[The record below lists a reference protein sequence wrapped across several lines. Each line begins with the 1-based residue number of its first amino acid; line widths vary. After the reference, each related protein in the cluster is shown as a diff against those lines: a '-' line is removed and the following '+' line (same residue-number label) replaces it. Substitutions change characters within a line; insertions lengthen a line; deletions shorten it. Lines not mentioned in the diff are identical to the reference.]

1 MAVRLTRWQATPRE
15 SALTAKQVAE
25 SLVSVAG
32 LIGRPVRD
40 ESGHDIGKLI
50 DIVVRHGTATYPPVS
65 GLIVKVGPRRSFIE
79 AAHILTMSNDEVRLS
94 STRIYLSDFQRR
106 EGESLLDA
114 DVLDHQI
121 LDVDGMRVVRSS
133 DAYLARVEREYVV
146 VGVDVS
152 FRSFVRRIV
161 PGGYRRRPTPS
172 QVLDWAAVESLAE
185 GVGPV
190 RTVSSRSKLGQMRPA
205 DLADLIEDL
214 SGREQEALLELLE
227 PEVAAD
233 VLEEMESPE
242 LVALFRGLDADKA
255 ADYLELMEPDEGAE
269 VLRELSD
276 DHRES
281 VLSEMSEEASD
292 NLRLIASYDD
302 ESAGGIMNTDMLVV
316 RESQSAR
323 DALRQLL
330 AHDDRRSLDGVV
342 VIDGEGK
349 LLDHVPVIELVEA
362 GDRVLAEIVGPP
374 FPTAVLADTSIE
386 EVLEEFT
393 NNRGSSIVV
402 VDEEQKPVG
411 QIHADDLIDALVG
424 GEDRRWPWQNPG
436 GLA

>member
-1 MAVRLTRWQATPRE
+1 MAVRLTRWQALPSE

-25 SLVSVAG
+25 SLISVAG

-40 ESGHDIGKLI
+40 QAGHDIGKLI

-79 AAHILTMSNDEVRLS
+79 SAHVLTMSNDEVRLS
-94 STRIYLSDFQRR
+94 STRVHLSDFQRR

-161 PGGYRRRPTPS
+161 PGGYRRRPTPAH
-172 QVLDWAAVESLAE
+172 VLDWAAVESLAE

-190 RTVSSRSKLGQMRPA
+190 RTTSSRSKLGQMRPA

-316 RESQSAR
+316 HESQTAR
-323 DALRQLL
+323 DALRALL
-330 AHDDRRSLDGVV
+330 AHEDRRSLDGVV
-342 VIDGEGK
+342 VVDAEGK

-362 GDRVLAEIVGPP
+362 GDRVLAEVVGPP
-374 FPTAVLADTSIE
+374 YPTAVLADTSIE

-402 VDEEQKPVG
+402 VDEADQPVG